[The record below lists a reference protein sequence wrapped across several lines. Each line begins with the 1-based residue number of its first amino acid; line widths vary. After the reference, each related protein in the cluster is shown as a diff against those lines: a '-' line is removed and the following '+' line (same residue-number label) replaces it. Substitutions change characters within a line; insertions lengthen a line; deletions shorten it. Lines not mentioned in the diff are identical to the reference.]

1 MDPLTQGVI
10 ATVAVQQVAKPRV
23 IVLASLLGGLSGMAP
38 DLDILIGSNSDPLI
52 ALEYHRHFTHSLLF
66 IPIGGLICALFFSL
80 IFRPWIR
87 HAELSFKQVL
97 LFCTI
102 GLATH
107 GLLDALTTYGTQL
120 LWPFSNMRVAWNTI
134 SIIDPL
140 FTLPLLSLV
149 ILAMVKRRYP
159 VLCKRFVVGALA
171 WVIIYSSL
179 GFLQRERAEA
189 AGWKV
194 ATERG
199 HQPSRLE
206 AKPSF
211 ANIIVWKVVYQVDD
225 RFYVD
230 AIRVGF
236 GDSQLYGGN
245 SVAVLNVQR
254 DFPWL
259 ESRSQQAKDIER
271 FRWFSNDYLAVS
283 PRYPDRIIDMRYSLI
298 PNQIKGLWGIE
309 LDTKATSEAHIRY
322 VSDHERNGSTFSLLW
337 KMIRGEALTLSK
349 EPPK

>member
-10 ATVAVQQVAKPRV
+10 GAVAAQQVARSRV
-23 IVLASLLGGLSGMAP
+23 IILASVLGGLSGMAP
-38 DLDILIGSNSDPLI
+38 DLDVLVSSNSDPLL

-66 IPIGGLICALFFSL
+66 IPIGGFICALFFSL
-80 IFRPWIR
+80 IFRSWIR
-87 HAELSFKQVL
+87 YAELSFKQVL

-107 GLLDALTTYGTQL
+107 GLLDACTTYGTQL
-120 LWPFSNMRVAWNTI
+120 LWPFSDMRVAWNTI

-140 FTLPLLSLV
+140 YTLPLLVLMVS
-149 ILAMVKRRYP
+149 AMVKRRYP
-159 VLCKRFVVGALA
+159 VLSKRFALGALA
-171 WVIIYSSL
+171 WVVIYSAL
-179 GFLQRERAEA
+179 GMLQRERAES

-199 HQPSRLE
+199 HKPSRLE

-211 ANIIVWKVVYQVDD
+211 ANILVWKVVYQDSD

-230 AIRVGF
+230 AIRVGL
-236 GDSQLYGGN
+236 GGSQLYEGG
-245 SVAVLNVQR
+245 SVPALNVQR

-259 ESRSQQAKDIER
+259 ETESQQAKDVER

-283 PRYPDRIIDMRYSLI
+283 PRYPSRIIDMRYSLI

-309 LDTKATSEAHIRY
+309 LDANATSEAHIHY
-322 VSDHERNGSTFSLLW
+322 VSDHERSGNTFSLLW
-337 KMIRGEALTLSK
+337 KMIRGIALESS
-349 EPPK
+349 E